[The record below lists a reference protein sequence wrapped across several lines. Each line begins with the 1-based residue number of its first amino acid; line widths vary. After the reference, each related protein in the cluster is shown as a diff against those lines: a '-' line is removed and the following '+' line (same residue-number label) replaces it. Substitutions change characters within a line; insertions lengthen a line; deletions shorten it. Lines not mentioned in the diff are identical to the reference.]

1 VEERSVVATTVG
13 YVGTFEVESRGVSR
27 MWFSLTA
34 AAQGAE
40 WVKIGANRAWFT
52 MNLESTDRPFHMAQ
66 GPVLLEAMR
75 SGLQIQVSHDGA
87 ANFFKR
93 VAGDSF
99 EVDGIRVLRLG
110 LHF

>member
-1 VEERSVVATTVG
+1 MVVATTLG
-13 YVGTFEVESRGVSR
+13 YVGTFEVETRNVSR

-34 AAQGAE
+34 DPQGAD

-52 MNLESTDRPFHMAQ
+52 MNLQSPDRPFHMAQ
-66 GPVLLEAMR
+66 VPVLLEAMR

-87 ANFFKR
+87 ADFFKR
-93 VAGDSF
+93 VSGDSF
-99 EVDGIRVLRLG
+99 EVDGLRVLRLG